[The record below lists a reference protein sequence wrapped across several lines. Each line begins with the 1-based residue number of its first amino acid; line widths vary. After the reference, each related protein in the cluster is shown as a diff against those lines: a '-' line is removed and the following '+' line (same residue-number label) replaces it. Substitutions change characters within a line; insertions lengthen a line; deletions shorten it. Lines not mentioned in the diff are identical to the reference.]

1 MSIVSIVAIIVIVA
15 LILVVASLSYVKA
28 PPDQAFLISGPRKD
42 MKIISGQAGFKV
54 PFIDRLDKLYLG
66 IIGVDVKT
74 KTAVPTADFINVMV
88 DANVNV
94 SVSKDSKL
102 LNIAARN
109 FLNQKPEVISRKA
122 QEVLEGNMREIVG
135 QMQLREMVVDR
146 KAFAEKVMENAALDM
161 ANLGLEIVSFNIQN
175 FSDENNVITDL
186 GIDNIQQIKKDAAIA
201 RSNAEKEIALRKAE
215 NMEIVNKREVESATN
230 IAIQNNELDIQTSEL
245 KAKAEVKRAVADT
258 AYDINKMEQQ
268 KELDVAR
275 TNAQIAQAERQVELK
290 KQEIELKE
298 KELDALVR
306 KQADADLYAA
316 QKKAEAEL
324 MKRQKEAEAKAY
336 EKVQAAKAAK
346 EAAELD
352 AEAKKVLAETALI
365 EAQKAAE
372 GIRAKAEAEAEG
384 IRQRGLAEAEGID
397 KKAEAQK
404 KMSEA
409 SIAEMYFNAMPQIAQ
424 AVAEPL
430 SNIDSIT
437 MYGEGNSSKMVSDI
451 TKTISQIM
459 NGIKDSTGI
468 DPAMFLSAYAA
479 NKLTGDTTTTTESAS

>member
-1 MSIVSIVAIIVIVA
+1 M
-15 LILVVASLSYVKA
+15 
-28 PPDQAFLISGPRKD
+28 
-42 MKIISGQAGFKV
+42 
-54 PFIDRLDKLYLG
+54 
-66 IIGVDVKT
+66 
-74 KTAVPTADFINVMV
+74 
-88 DANVNV
+88 
-94 SVSKDSKL
+94 
-102 LNIAARN
+102 
-109 FLNQKPEVISRKA
+109 
-122 QEVLEGNMREIVG
+122 
-135 QMQLREMVVDR
+135 
-146 KAFAEKVMENAALDM
+146 
-161 ANLGLEIVSFNIQN
+161 
-175 FSDENNVITDL
+175 
-186 GIDNIQQIKKDAAIA
+186 
-201 RSNAEKEIALRKAE
+201 
-215 NMEIVNKREVESATN
+215 
-230 IAIQNNELDIQTSEL
+230 

-424 AVAEPL
+424 AVAAPL

-451 TKTISQIM
+451 TKTITQIM

-468 DPAMFLSAYAA
+468 DPTMFLSAYAA
-479 NKLTGDTTTTTESAS
+479 NKLTGDTTTTTTESAS